1 MGKVK
6 AADIREKSRADLLS
20 QVDELKKELSQVR
33 CREIE
38 LLPLLLWR
46 YAPLHQS

>member
-33 CREIE
+33 R
-38 LLPLLLWR
+38 LR
-46 YAPLHQS
+46 D